1 MQNKKALI
9 YWLLVIAWMVVI
21 FYFSSKPAN
30 ESDKQSLLLINSIN
44 QILNELS
51 IKVQLIFEQWNF
63 SIRKLAHLTEYAI
76 LGILLYNAFRV
87 SKVEKN
93 LIPYSLL
100 ICIIY
105 ATTDE
110 IHQLFIPGRAGKI
123 VDVGVDSLGGLI
135 GLIFVILLI
144 NVQRVF
150 KGNKGV

>member
-1 MQNKKALI
+1 MKNRKDLI
-9 YWLLVIAWMVVI
+9 YWLLVVAWMGVI

-30 ESDKQSLLLINSIN
+30 ESDKQSLLIINSIN

-87 SKVEKN
+87 SRVEKN

-100 ICIIY
+100 ICMIY
-105 ATTDE
+105 AITDE
-110 IHQLFIPGRAGKI
+110 IHQLFVPGRTGKI
-123 VDVGVDSLGGLI
+123 VDVGVDSLGGVL
-135 GLIFVILLI
+135 GLIFMILLMS
-144 NVQRVF
+144 VQRIF
-150 KGNKGV
+150 KGNKR

>member
-1 MQNKKALI
+1 MKNRKDLI
-9 YWLLVIAWMVVI
+9 YWLLVVAWMGVI

-30 ESDKQSLLLINSIN
+30 ESDKQSLLIINSIN

-87 SKVEKN
+87 SRVEKN

-100 ICIIY
+100 ICMIY
-105 ATTDE
+105 AITDE
-110 IHQLFIPGRAGKI
+110 IHQLFVPGRTGKI
-123 VDVGVDSLGGLI
+123 VDVGVDSLGGVL
-135 GLIFVILLI
+135 GLIFMILLMS
-144 NVQRVF
+144 VQRIL
-150 KGNKGV
+150 KGNKR